1 MAVAQEV
8 ENVMV
13 ESTLLLLKMVI
24 QGRVATNILL
34 QDLAG
39 KTETEAD
46 TSRVML
52 RVVLVGYQTV
62 KGHSPVRQN

>member
-8 ENVMV
+8 ENLMV

-52 RVVLVGYQTV
+52 RVVLVGYQKNFNSDT
-62 KGHSPVRQN
+62 HR

>member
-52 RVVLVGYQTV
+52 RVVLVGYQKNFNSDT
-62 KGHSPVRQN
+62 HR

>member
-8 ENVMV
+8 ENLMV

-52 RVVLVGYQTV
+52 RVVLVAYQKNFNSDT
-62 KGHSPVRQN
+62 HR